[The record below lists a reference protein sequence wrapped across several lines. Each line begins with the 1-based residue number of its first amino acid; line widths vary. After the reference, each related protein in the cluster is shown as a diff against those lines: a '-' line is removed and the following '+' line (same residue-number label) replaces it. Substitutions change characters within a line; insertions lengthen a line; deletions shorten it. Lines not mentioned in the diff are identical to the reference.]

1 MDLTP
6 LIPEDRHVVDGF
18 AAGLFVIR
26 GVRVSGAVFVF
37 PDRVI
42 AWDSP
47 PAFEALTLDDFRP
60 VFDAPDRPEFL
71 LLGTG
76 PLMRFPSKA
85 LRLALRG
92 AGLTVEAMDSR
103 AACRTHNVLLA
114 EGRSFASALLPL

>member
-6 LIPEDRHVVDGF
+6 LVPEDRQVVDGF

-26 GVRVSGAVFVF
+26 GVRVPGAAFVF
-37 PDRVI
+37 FDRVI
-42 AWDSP
+42 PWVSP
-47 PAFEALTLDDFRP
+47 PAFDELTLDDFRP
-60 VFDAPDRPEFL
+60 VLDAPDRPEFL
-71 LLGTG
+71 LFGTG
-76 PLMRFPSKA
+76 PVMRFPSKA

-92 AGLTVEAMDSR
+92 AGLAVEAMDSR